1 MKPKRLLLG
10 DEALAL
16 GALNA
21 GLSGGYAYPGT
32 PSTEILEYIQA
43 SPLTRERNIHSHWSS
58 NEKTAVEEALGMS
71 FCGKRAIVA
80 MKHVGMNVAADGF
93 VNSAMTGANGGLLVV
108 AADDPSMHSS
118 QNEQDSRFY
127 GKFAMMP
134 VFEPS
139 SQQEAYEMIG
149 KAFDMSESCRLPVLM
164 RITTRMAHSRAVVDI
179 TESPRR
185 QNEKRF
191 PEDVR
196 SWILLPAFARR
207 RYARLVEQQS
217 ELVRLSESSSHNSY
231 RRGEEPSRAVVACGI
246 AYNYLKENC
255 PEGCKSSVLKISQYP
270 LPEALIGQMVADG
283 AEEIIVM
290 EEGQPVV
297 EEMMRGLVPSTVA
310 VKGRLTGELPRMG
323 ELTPDSV
330 RKALGMEA
338 LPSREADDLIVPRP
352 PALCV
357 GCGHR
362 DMYTALNQVAAEYKD
377 ARIFG
382 DIGCYTLGALSPFH
396 AIHAC
401 VEMGSSVT
409 MAKGAADAGQ
419 WPSVAV
425 IGDSTF
431 THSGITGLLDC
442 VNSRSNV
449 VIVISDNLTTG
460 MTGGQD
466 SAGTG
471 RLEDI
476 CRGVGVDPAHVRV
489 VVPLP
494 KNMEQIKSVLREE
507 FEYDG
512 VSVVIPRR
520 ECIQTLKR
528 HAKQQKKQ

>member
-1 MKPKRLLLG
+1 MW
-10 DEALAL
+10 A
-16 GALNA
+16 
-21 GLSGGYAYPGT
+21 
-32 PSTEILEYIQA
+32 ST
-43 SPLTRERNIHSHWSS
+43 
-58 NEKTAVEEALGMS
+58 
-71 FCGKRAIVA
+71 
-80 MKHVGMNVAADGF
+80 ADAF
-93 VNSAMTGANGGLLVV
+93 VNSAMTGVNGGLVVV

-255 PEGCKSSVLKISQYP
+255 PDGCKSSVLKISQYP
-270 LPEALIGQMVADG
+270 LPKALVRRM
-283 AEEIIVM
+283 AEECGSILVI

-297 EEMMRGLVPSTVA
+297 EEMVRGVLPTPVA
-310 VKGRLTGELPRMG
+310 VKGRLTGELPRTG

-330 RKALGMEA
+330 REALGLPRHEA
-338 LPSREADDLIVPRP
+338 HAASEVTVPRP
-352 PALCV
+352 PALCQ

-362 DMYTALNQVAAEYKD
+362 DMYTVLTEVVREYPD
-377 ARIFG
+377 AKVFG
-382 DIGCYTLGALSPFH
+382 DIGCYTLGWLAPFH
-396 AIHAC
+396 ALDT
-401 VEMGSSVT
+401 VLDMGASIT

-419 WPSVAV
+419 HPAVAV

-431 THSGITGLLDC
+431 THSGMTGLLDA
-442 VNSRSNV
+442 VNAKAHITV
-449 VIVISDNLTTG
+449 VISDNLTTG

-471 RLEDI
+471 RLERI
-476 CRGVGVDPAHVRV
+476 CEGLGVEPGHIRT

-494 KNMEQIKSVLREE
+494 KNHDEMRAILREE
-507 FEYDG
+507 LEYPG
-512 VSVVIPRR
+512 VSVIIPRR
-520 ECIQTLKR
+520 ECIQTAKR
-528 HAKQQKKQ
+528 HNAKK

>member
-1 MKPKRLLLG
+1 
-10 DEALAL
+10 
-16 GALNA
+16 
-21 GLSGGYAYPGT
+21 
-32 PSTEILEYIQA
+32 
-43 SPLTRERNIHSHWSS
+43 
-58 NEKTAVEEALGMS
+58 
-71 FCGKRAIVA
+71 
-80 MKHVGMNVAADGF
+80 
-93 VNSAMTGANGGLLVV
+93 
-108 AADDPSMHSS
+108 
-118 QNEQDSRFY
+118 
-127 GKFAMMP
+127 
-134 VFEPS
+134 
-139 SQQEAYEMIG
+139 
-149 KAFDMSESCRLPVLM
+149 
-164 RITTRMAHSRAVVDI
+164 
-179 TESPRR
+179 
-185 QNEKRF
+185 
-191 PEDVR
+191 
-196 SWILLPAFARR
+196 
-207 RYARLVEQQS
+207 
-217 ELVRLSESSSHNSY
+217 
-231 RRGEEPSRAVVACGI
+231 
-246 AYNYLKENC
+246 
-255 PEGCKSSVLKISQYP
+255 
-270 LPEALIGQMVADG
+270 
-283 AEEIIVM
+283 M

>member
-1 MKPKRLLLG
+1 M
-10 DEALAL
+10 
-16 GALNA
+16 
-21 GLSGGYAYPGT
+21 
-32 PSTEILEYIQA
+32 
-43 SPLTRERNIHSHWSS
+43 
-58 NEKTAVEEALGMS
+58 
-71 FCGKRAIVA
+71 
-80 MKHVGMNVAADGF
+80 
-93 VNSAMTGANGGLLVV
+93 
-108 AADDPSMHSS
+108 
-118 QNEQDSRFY
+118 
-127 GKFAMMP
+127 
-134 VFEPS
+134 
-139 SQQEAYEMIG
+139 
-149 KAFDMSESCRLPVLM
+149 
-164 RITTRMAHSRAVVDI
+164 VDI